1 MKSTTV
7 ASWQVST
14 LSHKNCGFT
23 LANGKH
29 YTHMYHHKPWKPDM
43 TCAFEKSKMIELIH
57 NKVSQVRCPSSAEP
71 GTQWGQHHQPPG
83 TRGTPW
89 LKAQMT
95 MAAITQRTVNNLEP
109 RNVEAKDGQLW
120 QCHDMHMSL
129 SMHEKQFNITQV
141 SLKPTDIT
149 ESGFTTKLPDAPRK

>member
-23 LANGKH
+23 LTNGIH

-83 TRGTPW
+83 TRGPHRGSKRKWPW
-89 LKAQMT
+89 LQSHSERST
-95 MAAITQRTVNNLEP
+95 TLNLE
-109 RNVEAKDGQLW
+109 
-120 QCHDMHMSL
+120 M
-129 SMHEKQFNITQV
+129 
-141 SLKPTDIT
+141 LKPKMD
-149 ESGFTTKLPDAPRK
+149 SYDNATTCTCHYQCMKNNSISPKCHWSQLT